1 MQAMFITKKHLSRRT
16 LLKGAGVSLSLPFL
30 EAMLPAA
37 TPQAGGQ
44 KKPIRLAC
52 LEMVH
57 GVAGSAAEGI
67 EKNFWSPAATGS
79 NYDLTP
85 TSLMPLQPYRD
96 YLTIVSNTDS
106 RGAEAIEINEIGGDH
121 FRSAA
126 VFLTQVHPKQT
137 EGSDVF
143 CGISLDQLYAQRVG
157 EQTPVPSIQLSIESV
172 DQAGGC
178 SYGYSCVYTD
188 SVSWASPTKPLPQV
202 RDPRIVFDQLFGAG
216 GSPQARSARRK
227 TTVSILD
234 WITRDVARLQK
245 DLGPTDKSRLNE
257 YLEDVREI
265 ERRIQRIE
273 QKNSSGEVREL
284 PNAPVGVPDSFEEHV
299 KLMFDLQAVA
309 FAGDVTRVSSFKLS
323 RDVSGRVFPESGV
336 RTGFHNASHHGSR
349 GPRLAEF
356 QQLNKYHVS
365 LVPYFLEKLK
375 KSADGDGT
383 LLDNSIIVYGGAM
396 GDGNLHNHKRCP
408 LFIAGHGGGA
418 YKGNVHIKTPDGTP
432 MANAWLTVARR
443 LGVDIETFGDSTGA
457 LEI

>member
-1 MQAMFITKKHLSRRT
+1 MIITKKHLSRRT
-16 LLKGAGVSLSLPFL
+16 VLKGMGVSLSLPFL
-30 EAMLPAA
+30 EGMLPAM
-37 TPQAGGQ
+37 TPARSMEAG
-44 KKPIRLAC
+44 KPVRLAC

-67 EKNFWSPAATGS
+67 EKNYWSPAAAGS
-79 NYDLTP
+79 NFDLAP
-85 TSLMPLQPYRD
+85 TSLLPLQPHREYV
-96 YLTIVSNTDS
+96 TIVSNTDS

-143 CGISLDQLYAQRVG
+143 CGTSLDQLYAQRVG
-157 EQTPVPSIQLSIESV
+157 DQTPVPSIQLSIESV

-245 DLGPTDKSRLNE
+245 DLGPTDRARLDE

-273 QKNSSGEVREL
+273 QKNMSGEVREL

-349 GPRLAEF
+349 GQRLAEF
-356 QQLNKYHVS
+356 AQLNKYHVS
-365 LVPYFLEKLK
+365 LVPYFLDKLK
-375 KSADGDGT
+375 KTSDGDGT
-383 LLDNSIIVYGGAM
+383 LLDNTLVIYGGAM

-408 LFIAGHGGGA
+408 LFFAGHGGGA
-418 YKGNVHIKTPDGTP
+418 FKGNLHVKAPDGTP

-443 LGVDIETFGDSTGA
+443 LGIQIDTFGDSTGE
-457 LEI
+457 LVI

>member
-1 MQAMFITKKHLSRRT
+1 MFITKKHLSRRT

-37 TPQAGGQ
+37 APQSAAGA
-44 KKPIRLAC
+44 KNIRLAC

-79 NYDLTP
+79 SYDLTP
-85 TSLMPLQPYRD
+85 TSLVPLQPYRD
-96 YLTIVSNTDS
+96 YLTIISNTDS

-143 CGISLDQLYAQRVG
+143 CGVSLDQLYAQHVG

-234 WITRDVARLQK
+234 WISRDVARLQK
-245 DLGPTDKSRLNE
+245 DLGPTDKARLDE

-356 QQLNKYHVS
+356 AQLNKYHVS

-375 KSADGDGT
+375 KSPDGDGT
-383 LLDNSIIVYGGAM
+383 LLDNSVIIYGGAM

-418 YKGNVHIKTPDGTP
+418 YKGNVHIKAPDATP
-432 MANAWLTVARR
+432 MANAWLAVARR
-443 LGVDIETFGDSTGA
+443 LGIDIETFGDSTGA
-457 LEI
+457 LAI